1 MATISKSK
9 IDKAGELLSCDA
21 MENVEKYIEAEDVFN
36 SYRSAHL
43 APLMQTTILL
53 QKWMDKSGKGYY
65 IAMRLKRRPQ
75 ILRKLKRF
83 HVRLS
88 QLQDIAG
95 ARIILERNH
104 DVEEI
109 VDYLRSSFK
118 TQSDIRLLRDVDYRV
133 RGRDD
138 SGYRAR
144 HIVLQNGGY
153 KIELQLRSRI
163 QHYWAETVERTSV
176 VYGHFLKEL
185 QGDPCVLEY
194 FKQLSDVLYEFEAG
208 RRPTH
213 PQRIRLDRLYSKA
226 LAIIQT
232 SDTRNVLVSHPDLN
246 VLKTLTEVSSRKKK
260 SGIANW
266 ILIFDWKTGDFV
278 NWLAASDDSQEA
290 IALYAQNEKD
300 YLSEDGFE
308 VVLVGASDPTTIE
321 KTHSHYF
328 GIESYDGVLKNLDE
342 TIDSLQRVAA
352 LTIDQRR
359 ILSALY
365 TRKFW
370 GSRTMAIATLK
381 NHFCTGI
388 SDFESVLDSLVRKQ
402 LVTRPSSVGPV
413 SLNVDSK
420 AEIDSL
426 MV

>member
-1 MATISKSK
+1 
-9 IDKAGELLSCDA
+9 
-21 MENVEKYIEAEDVFN
+21 
-36 SYRSAHL
+36 
-43 APLMQTTILL
+43 MQMTILL

-95 ARIILERNH
+95 ARIILERNQ
-104 DVEEI
+104 DVEDI
-109 VDYLRSSFK
+109 VAYLRNSLEA
-118 TQSDIRLLRDVDYRV
+118 QSDVQLLRDVDYRV
-133 RGRDD
+133 KGRDD

-144 HIVLQNGGY
+144 HIVLKKDGY
-153 KIELQLRSRI
+153 NIELQLRSRI
-163 QHYWAETVERTSV
+163 QHYWAETIERTSV

-185 QGDPCVLEY
+185 QGDPLVLEY
-194 FKQLSDVLYEFEAG
+194 FKQLSDVLYEFEVG

-232 SDTRNVLVSHPDLN
+232 SDTRNVLVSHPALN
-246 VLKTLTEVSSRKKK
+246 VLKTLTEVSSQVKK
-260 SGIANW
+260 SRIVNW
-266 ILIFDWKTGDFV
+266 ILIFDWNTGEFV
-278 NWLAASDDSQEA
+278 NWLAASENPQEA
-290 IALYAQNEKD
+290 IALYAKNEGD
-300 YLSEDGFE
+300 YSSEQGFE

-342 TIDSLQRVAA
+342 TFDSLQRVTA

-370 GSRTMAIATLK
+370 GGRTMSISTLK
-381 NHFCTGI
+381 NHFCAGI
-388 SDFESVLDSLVRKQ
+388 SDFDGALDSLIRKR
-402 LVTRPSSVGPV
+402 LVSRSSSVGPI
-413 SLNVDSK
+413 SLNVDRK